1 VRIQLSDD
9 IELRPL
15 TAADLDEVHALVE
28 ANREHLAGW
37 MPWAADQQRD
47 GTENYLRAAE
57 QKRERGEALDF
68 AIVVDG
74 RIAGCAGFPV
84 IDPYARMGI
93 IGYWLASEHE
103 GRGLVTRAVSAL
115 IDHGFG
121 ELGLHRIQ
129 ISAATDNVRSRAVPE
144 RLGFTQ
150 EGVLR
155 EAEEVAGRRQDL
167 AVYGLLTSDPRP

>member
-1 VRIQLSDD
+1 VRIQLSD
-9 IELRPL
+9 ELALRAL
-15 TAADLDEVHALVE
+15 TEADVDEVHALVE
-28 ANREHLAGW
+28 GNREHLAGW
-37 MPWAADQQRD
+37 MPWAAGQQRE

-68 AIVVDG
+68 AIVLDG
-74 RIAGCAGFPV
+74 RIAGCAGFPA

-93 IGYWLASEHE
+93 IGYWLATEHE

-115 IDHGFG
+115 IDHGFN
-121 ELGLHRIQ
+121 ELGLHRVQ
-129 ISAATDNVRSRAVPE
+129 ISAATDNLRSRAVPE

-155 EAEEVAGRRQDL
+155 EAELVGSEYQDL
-167 AVYGLLTSDPRP
+167 AVYGLLSTER